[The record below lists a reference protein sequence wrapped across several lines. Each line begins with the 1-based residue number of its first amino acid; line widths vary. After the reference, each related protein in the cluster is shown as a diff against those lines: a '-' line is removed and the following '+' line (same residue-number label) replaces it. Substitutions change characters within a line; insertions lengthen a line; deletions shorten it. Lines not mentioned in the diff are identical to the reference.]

1 MSFHTGESIRVVLE
15 NFNFEDEFSQLK
27 INMILVRMSN
37 TEHNRDLMFLEM
49 MIFSVRGSLTVFSGL
64 IFQKRN

>member
-1 MSFHTGESIRVVLE
+1 MSFHTGESIEVVLE

>member
-1 MSFHTGESIRVVLE
+1 MSFHTGESIEVVLE

-27 INMILVRMSN
+27 INMILVQMSN